1 MAGRGGAGSAP
12 PRRGRPDGERAAG
25 APPSRGTGAAA
36 APPPAPAAPPSG
48 ARRKAPTD
56 KMVAFA
62 RSLADRK
69 GVELPN
75 TVLQDFDSCRQ
86 FLDQHAR

>member
-1 MAGRGGAGSAP
+1 MSGGPAVA
-12 PRRGRPDGERAAG
+12 
-25 APPSRGTGAAA
+25 
-36 APPPAPAAPPSG
+36 PPAPAAPPSG